1 MTAYQNPIARDLPC
15 IFMGLVK
22 NYSKIG
28 LKTCETKESQVWRHA
43 SNRKTAKRL
52 ASYHDY
58 LPELINFHSSLESY
72 SICER
77 HYNQTIAKKQFYQ
90 SLTER
95 SEANFIEQTET
106 AFTVS
111 DARYPS
117 LRRRTSFRRE
127 QSPDQRSHSVQKK
140 DNSIDCHYSDP
151 MIEIEKTKSLLELSQ
166 LENQRN
172 LQLITDL
179 NNQIARMQQHMEYQ
193 RNEIE
198 ELKQKLQRAYDYAAE
213 FRNLYEEQYKKNDIL
228 IEQWDLRFDN
238 QQKRIDAITEIANIE
253 RGALFNDIE
262 LLIRDNNRFS
272 IENLMVYTPR
282 EWLNKRNRIIVKFVE
297 TMVQNNQDTDNLS
310 QEKVFKTAVAVDAI
324 YGAWHK
330 KYVSEVHL
338 AASAIKYSIARSK
351 TIIGIDDHI
360 TNSGSYT

>member
-1 MTAYQNPIARDLPC
+1 
-15 IFMGLVK
+15 
-22 NYSKIG
+22 
-28 LKTCETKESQVWRHA
+28 
-43 SNRKTAKRL
+43 
-52 ASYHDY
+52 
-58 LPELINFHSSLESY
+58 
-72 SICER
+72 
-77 HYNQTIAKKQFYQ
+77 
-90 SLTER
+90 
-95 SEANFIEQTET
+95 
-106 AFTVS
+106 
-111 DARYPS
+111 
-117 LRRRTSFRRE
+117 
-127 QSPDQRSHSVQKK
+127 
-140 DNSIDCHYSDP
+140 

-282 EWLNKRNRIIVKFVE
+282 EWLNKRN
-297 TMVQNNQDTDNLS
+297 
-310 QEKVFKTAVAVDAI
+310 
-324 YGAWHK
+324 
-330 KYVSEVHL
+330 
-338 AASAIKYSIARSK
+338 
-351 TIIGIDDHI
+351 
-360 TNSGSYT
+360 